1 MLLEISPSIF
11 EQSLAACQAGVIDAT
26 TLNSGLDYFL
36 QPCLLFVLIGVVQ
49 YLCQEIVFS
58 AASPASSTHH
68 STHGASSASSMMS
81 PTGAAISPLAS
92 RGGGAGNSGGKSGQS
107 STSGKSVAMM
117 QSSLKSLLAGEAFP
131 TRLIRLLKSEIS
143 AALGHHAVEHDHQL
157 AIIHER
163 LAETSVNY
171 DGKPIRSRLLYLK
184 PGMSWTSMPNSHPIH
199 FLICIVHVL
208 LQHGGFPMR
217 MMSPS

>member
-11 EQSLAACQAGVIDAT
+11 EQSLAACQAGVIDTT

-58 AASPASSTHH
+58 APTPLNSTHH
-68 STHGASSASSMMS
+68 SGHGASSASSMIS
-81 PTGAAISPLAS
+81 PTGSSPLAS
-92 RGGGAGNSGGKSGQS
+92 RGGAGGSSGGKAGHSV
-107 STSGKSVAMM
+107 TSGKSVAMM
-117 QSSLKSLLAGEAFP
+117 QASLKSLLAGEAFP
-131 TRLIRLLKSEIS
+131 ARLIRLLKSEIS
-143 AALGHHAVEHDHQL
+143 AALGHNAIENDHQL

-171 DGKPIRSRLLYLK
+171 DCKSIGCLTERKGYERQKPK
-184 PGMSWTSMPNSHPIH
+184 TKHD
-199 FLICIVHVL
+199 
-208 LQHGGFPMR
+208 
-217 MMSPS
+217 

>member
-49 YLCQEIVFS
+49 YLCQDIVFS
-58 AASPASSTHH
+58 APSSNHSTHN
-68 STHGASSASSMMS
+68 SAHGASSTSSMMS

-92 RGGGAGNSGGKSGQS
+92 RGGGSGGKSAHS
-107 STSGKSVAMM
+107 SMSGKSVFMM

-131 TRLIRLLKSEIS
+131 ARLVRLLKSEIS
-143 AALGHHAVEHDHQL
+143 AALSHHAIENDHQL

-163 LAETSVNY
+163 LAETSNNY
-171 DGKPIRSRLLYLK
+171 DCELWI
-184 PGMSWTSMPNSHPIH
+184 
-199 FLICIVHVL
+199 
-208 LQHGGFPMR
+208 QGGTNNL
-217 MMSPS
+217 

>member
-58 AASPASSTHH
+58 APSPLNSTHH
-68 STHGASSASSMMS
+68 SAHGASSASSMMS
-81 PTGAAISPLAS
+81 PTGTSPLAS
-92 RGGGAGNSGGKSGQS
+92 RGSASGNSGGKAGHTV
-107 STSGKSVAMM
+107 TSGKSVAMM

-131 TRLIRLLKSEIS
+131 ARLIRLLKSEIS
-143 AALGHHAVEHDHQL
+143 AALGHHAIENYHQL

-171 DGKPIRSRLLYLK
+171 DCKSVWMCQQTKTYK
-184 PGMSWTSMPNSHPIH
+184 NWKHD
-199 FLICIVHVL
+199 
-208 LQHGGFPMR
+208 
-217 MMSPS
+217 